1 MVVAMVR
8 GAIYPAQPAGWDVV
22 VRPYDGMQEPDAE
35 VRIQKRVA
43 LHPEKGDVS
52 LDAGVVGK

>member
-1 MVVAMVR
+1 M
-8 GAIYPAQPAGWDVV
+8 V

-35 VRIQKRVA
+35 VGTQKRVA
-43 LHPEKGDVS
+43 LHPEKGDGP